1 MALSRDVKLII
12 FSNAIRNLGYGILE
26 VMFVLYLAEIGVDA
40 LRIGFLI
47 TLTLVGSAFL
57 NLVFVLLADR
67 TGRRLA
73 MKAATLLMVIAG
85 LVLFF
90 SRNYF
95 LYLFVALTGTLN
107 FSSISTGGFVG
118 LDQAIL
124 PQLTTLAKRNRV
136 FGTYNTGALLAR
148 MVGALISGMPS
159 LLHTVYGLDLVSG
172 YRALLV
178 VFVFLGLLSLFLILA
193 LSEAV
198 EMKLDQA
205 KLPVKL
211 FDLGRSRG
219 IILRISALFGIDA
232 LTSGFAGN
240 SLIVL
245 MFYQRFGVGAEV
257 MGPVYTIARLLQA
270 ASYQV
275 AVRLADRFGL
285 LNTMVFTHLP
295 SQFLLIALP
304 LAPALPFGIFILLAR
319 QCLSHMDL
327 PTRQAYI
334 AAVVHP
340 EDRTTAAGVTNLTR
354 NLAQSISPSF
364 TGYAFMNLMFSAP
377 FFIAGVLGIF
387 YDLAFFV
394 SFRGIKPSHEIGKLQ
409 GRPIGEV
416 MEDIHD
422 S

>member
-1 MALSRDVKLII
+1 LNRDVILILTA
-12 FSNAIRNLGYGILE
+12 NAARNFGYGILE

-47 TLTLVGSAFL
+47 AITLVGSAFL

-67 TGRRLA
+67 IGRRLA
-73 MKAATLLMVIAG
+73 MRVATLLLVGTG
-85 LVLFF
+85 LVLIF

-95 LYLFVALTGTLN
+95 SYLLVALTGTLN

-124 PQLTTLAKRNRV
+124 PQLTPPAIRNRI
-136 FGTYNTGALLAR
+136 FGVYNTGALLAR
-148 MVGALISGMPS
+148 MLGALISGLPS
-159 LLHTVYGLDLVSG
+159 LLHTMYGLDLVSG
-172 YRALLV
+172 YRILLV
-178 VFVFLGLLSLFLILA
+178 LFVSLGFLSLILILA

-198 EMKLDQA
+198 EMEHDKV

-211 FDLGRSRG
+211 FDLGRSRS

-257 MGPVYTIARLLQA
+257 MGPVYTVARLLQA

-304 LAPALPFGIFILLAR
+304 FATNLPLGIFILLAR
-319 QCLSHMDL
+319 QGLSQMDV

-340 EDRTTAAGVTNLTR
+340 EDRTAAAGVTNLTR
-354 NLAQSISPSF
+354 NLAQSVSPSF
-364 TGYAFMNLMFSAP
+364 TGYAFQNLMFNAP
-377 FFIAGVLGIF
+377 FLVAGVLGIF
-387 YDLAFFV
+387 YDLALFV
-394 SFRGIKPSHEIGKLQ
+394 NFRGIKPTYEIENLK
-409 GRPIGEV
+409 IK
-416 MEDIHD
+416 
-422 S
+422 